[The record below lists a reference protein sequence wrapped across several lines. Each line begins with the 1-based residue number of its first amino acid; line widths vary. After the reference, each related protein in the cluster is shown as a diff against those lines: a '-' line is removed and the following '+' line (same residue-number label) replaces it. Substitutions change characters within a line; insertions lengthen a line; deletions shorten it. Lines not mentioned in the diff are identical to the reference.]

1 MSDTG
6 SQESLDFLRN
16 MWGGMGMNIPNM
28 VTPTLDIKELD
39 KRITDL
45 KAVEGWLSMNL
56 NMLKM
61 SIQGLEM
68 QRNTLATMQSFAQS
82 VQAPSSTATPEQT
95 ASPMSA
101 AQLWPWGLMQQ
112 ATQAVAAAAANA
124 TQAAT
129 QDTTSPTDPATPTG
143 SAKPSA

>member
-1 MSDTG
+1 MSDTS

-82 VQAPSSTATPEQT
+82 VQAPSSTATPEQA

-129 QDTTSPTDPATPTG
+129 QDTTSPADPATPTG